1 MLKPFAIALVGMLL
15 LASCATPPSAE
26 ELANA
31 DYGSYPNDYKK
42 IVKSYMQGILKDPGS
57 AQYRLLKSPRQV
69 WASYFGPVQYGY
81 ATCYAINAKNS
92 FGGYTGEKTHYILIK
107 NDVVIK
113 HVYGKGGQ
121 YDIGEST
128 ARKGCSTF

>member
-1 MLKPFAIALVGMLL
+1 MLPWAQFSSFNL
-15 LASCATPPSAE
+15 PS
-26 ELANA
+26 
-31 DYGSYPNDYKK
+31 ND
-42 IVKSYMQGILKDPGS
+42 GS
-57 AQYRLLKSPRQV
+57 ASDSSTVNVFHPASVNASPAQV

-107 NDVVIK
+107 NDIVIK

-121 YDIGEST
+121 YDIGESA